1 MHGLQLVR
9 PGPEHLAAYEAA
21 LRRGWSADNLRGAA
35 AAREEL
41 ERIATDAAGFLAR
54 MDDPAAIAGPVT
66 LPNGS
71 TVPRLPSLR
80 RWMWLPGPDGGQFAG
95 SIGLRWV
102 CGSGGVVR
110 ISECCDRGET
120 EVQFPVW
127 QAVRDHR
134 GLGQ

>member
-54 MDDPAAIAGPVT
+54 MDDPDAIAGPVT
-66 LPNGS
+66 LPTVNFLDLRS
-71 TVPRLPSLR
+71 TPWRGRGCRPSACWR
-80 RWMWLPGPDGGQFAG
+80 AN
-95 SIGLRWV
+95 
-102 CGSGGVVR
+102 
-110 ISECCDRGET
+110 
-120 EVQFPVW
+120 
-127 QAVRDHR
+127 AA
-134 GLGQ
+134 